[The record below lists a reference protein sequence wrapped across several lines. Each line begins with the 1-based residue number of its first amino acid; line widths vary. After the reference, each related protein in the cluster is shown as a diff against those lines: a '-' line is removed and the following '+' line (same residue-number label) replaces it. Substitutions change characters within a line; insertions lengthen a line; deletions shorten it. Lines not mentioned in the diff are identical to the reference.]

1 LAIWRGPGGSGDAT
15 ADSANTAQV
24 AETFATQAGV
34 SAAAASSSAN
44 AASASASAAS
54 AAQTAA
60 EAAQLAAET
69 AETNAETAETNAETA
84 QTAAEAAQLAAE
96 AAQTAAELAE
106 TNAET
111 AETNAEAAQ
120 TAAEAAQLAA
130 ENAQTAA
137 ELAETNAETAETNA
151 VAAQLAAESAR
162 DSALAAYDNFD
173 DRYLGAKTSD
183 PTLDNDGDALVAGAL
198 YFNSVDGAMRVYTG
212 SVWVDAYAAGTSFL
226 AKANNLSDLPNV
238 ATARQNLDLE
248 IGVDVQAFDATILK
262 SADIGVTV
270 QGYDADTA
278 KYDDA
283 TANFTGTLQNGGSNV
298 LVDTDIGSTVQAY
311 DATIVVDADIGV
323 TVQGYDADTVK
334 YDDVNPTFT
343 DTGAIKLPTG
353 TELQRPGS
361 PAAGQL
367 RFNDDSDE
375 FEGYDGTAWGAIGGG
390 GVSLSSANTWTD
402 TQTFE
407 KPIIAPE
414 IIYPSASF
422 SWNSATSSPAKAY
435 FNEPVKLI
443 GAHRNM
449 RRCVINDS
457 GVVQYYLDENDS
469 TKKADGTSATLTGGD
484 GMVMVEIPKFYT
496 KRVVSGTVTTWFVS
510 DYALT
515 GYTVHPAFVK
525 DGVEVAKRY
534 YSAYDACYLDATD
547 STYKSGLNLD
557 DLTSSLDL
565 ANDKLSSVSGVYP
578 IVGVTRAEC
587 RSLAANRGSGWRQL
601 DFTLWSAVQLLYLT
615 EHQSFYSQAIL
626 GDGNT
631 NGSYLI
637 SSVTQS
643 DSPHTIAGASNGWGN
658 YSTNGSQ
665 PSAGAKPGTAFM
677 VYRGI
682 ENLYGNCRNWAD
694 GINVN
699 VTTNGNVHVT
709 NNSADF
715 ADDTSTNMTLISTTA
730 PTTTDYVSAIAAI
743 DNYFIASSVSGGSSS
758 TFLTDQ
764 WFGSTSSNRVVRV
777 GGVASSGASAGA
789 FDVSANAD
797 SSAAARSA
805 GARLAF

>member
-34 SAAAASSSAN
+34 SAAASAASAIDAN
-44 AASASASAAS
+44 AAKVAAE

-111 AETNAEAAQ
+111 AETGALAAQ
-120 TAAEAAQLAA
+120 SAAEAAQLAA
-130 ENAQTAA
+130 EAAQTAA
-137 ELAETNAETAETNA
+137 ELAETNAETAETGA

-173 DRYLGAKTSD
+173 DRYLGAKTTN

-248 IGVDVQAFDATILK
+248 IGVDVQAYDATILK
-262 SADIGVTV
+262 SADIGVTVQGYDANTLKSSDIGVTV

-323 TVQGYDADTVK
+323 TVQGYDADTAKYDDTTANFTGTLQQGGNNVLTTASDYLDSADIGVTVQGYDANTLKSGDIGVTVQGYDADTVK
-334 YDDVNPTFT
+334 YDDVNPSFT
-343 DTGAIKLPTG
+343 DTGAIKLPVG

-390 GVSLSSANTWTD
+390 GGAFSFKNRILNGDMRIAQRGTAAVTASGGFPVDRFQFNNTTDGVCSCQQDSSAPVGFINSTKITITTQD
-402 TQTFE
+402 TSLTTTQQ
-407 KPIIAPE
+407 
-414 IIYPSASF
+414 ASF
-422 SWNSATSSPAKAY
+422 KQAIEGTNIADLGWGTANAKTITLSFWVRSSLTGTFGGALRNSGASRSYPFTYTISVADTWEYKTVTVAGDTSGTWLTTTGEGIDIRFSLGAGPDRSGTAGAWNA
-435 FNEPVKLI
+435 N
-443 GAHRNM
+443 N
-449 RRCVINDS
+449 N
-457 GVVQYYLDENDS
+457 
-469 TKKADGTSATLTGGD
+469 TSATGAVSVIGTLNATWYITGVQLEVGS
-484 GMVMVEIPKFYT
+484 VATPFERRPF
-496 KRVVSGTVTTWFVS
+496 GTEL
-510 DYALT
+510 ALCQ
-515 GYTVHPAFVK
+515 
-525 DGVEVAKRY
+525 RY
-534 YSAYDACYLDATD
+534 YA
-547 STYKSGLNLD
+547 K
-557 DLTSSLDL
+557 LTTTKGNYN
-565 ANDKLSSVSGVYP
+565 AFGSGVAD
-578 IVGVTRAEC
+578 T
-587 RSLAANRGSGWRQL
+587 
-601 DFTLWSAVQLLYLT
+601 T
-615 EHQSFYSQAIL
+615 
-626 GDGNT
+626 T
-631 NGSYLI
+631 NGFVYVKYPQQMRATPT
-637 SSVTQS
+637 VTQS
-643 DSPHTIAGASNGWGN
+643 
-658 YSTNGSQ
+658 
-665 PSAGAKPGTAFM
+665 GTAAFDAS
-677 VYRGI
+677 VQAVTVASIDYAGNETAAINLTVASGLTVGRGC
-682 ENLYGNCRNWAD
+682 LWLG
-694 GINVN
+694 
-699 VTTNGNVHVT
+699 
-709 NNSADF
+709 NNSSTAFVDF
-715 ADDTSTNMTLISTTA
+715 
-730 PTTTDYVSAIAAI
+730 SAE
-743 DNYFIASSVSGGSSS
+743 
-758 TFLTDQ
+758 L
-764 WFGSTSSNRVVRV
+764 
-777 GGVASSGASAGA
+777 
-789 FDVSANAD
+789 
-797 SSAAARSA
+797 
-805 GARLAF
+805 

>member
-1 LAIWRGPGGSGDAT
+1 LAIYRGPGGPGDAT
-15 ADSANTAQV
+15 GDSANQAQV
-24 AETFATQAGV
+24 AETFSIQAGN
-34 SAAAASSSAN
+34 SAAAA
-44 AASASASAAS
+44 AASATTASNAATAAG

-183 PTLDNDGDALVAGAL
+183 PTLDNDGDALIAGAL

-212 SVWVDAYAAGTSFL
+212 SVWVDAYAAGQTFL

-298 LVDTDIGSTVQAY
+298 LVDSDIGSTVQAY

-343 DTGAIKLPTG
+343 DTGAIKIPVG
-353 TELQRPGS
+353 TELQRPGT
-361 PAAGQL
+361 PVAGQL
-367 RFNDDSDE
+367 RFNDDADE

-390 GVSLSSANTWTD
+390 GSGQMLGDAAVKAISYNAQTIAENLTVLSTYNALSVG
-402 TQTFE
+402 
-407 KPIIAPE
+407 PLSI
-414 IIYPSASF
+414 
-422 SWNSATSSPAKAY
+422 
-435 FNEPVKLI
+435 
-443 GAHRNM
+443 
-449 RRCVINDS
+449 DS
-457 GVVQYYLDENDS
+457 
-469 TKKADGTSATLTGGD
+469 
-484 GMVMVEIPKFYT
+484 
-496 KRVVSGTVTTWFVS
+496 
-510 DYALT
+510 
-515 GYTVHPAFVK
+515 GYTVT
-525 DGVEVAKRY
+525 VE
-534 YSAYDACYLDATD
+534 
-547 STYKSGLNLD
+547 
-557 DLTSSLDL
+557 
-565 ANDKLSSVSGVYP
+565 
-578 IVGVTRAEC
+578 
-587 RSLAANRGSGWRQL
+587 
-601 DFTLWSAVQLLYLT
+601 
-615 EHQSFYSQAIL
+615 
-626 GDGNT
+626 
-631 NGSYLI
+631 
-637 SSVTQS
+637 
-643 DSPHTIAGASNGWGN
+643 
-658 YSTNGSQ
+658 
-665 PSAGAKPGTAFM
+665 
-677 VYRGI
+677 
-682 ENLYGNCRNWAD
+682 
-694 GINVN
+694 
-699 VTTNGNVHVT
+699 
-709 NNSADF
+709 
-715 ADDTSTNMTLISTTA
+715 
-730 PTTTDYVSAIAAI
+730 
-743 DNYFIASSVSGGSSS
+743 
-758 TFLTDQ
+758 
-764 WFGSTSSNRVVRV
+764 
-777 GGVASSGASAGA
+777 SGARW
-789 FDVSANAD
+789 VVI
-797 SSAAARSA
+797 
-805 GARLAF
+805 

>member
-1 LAIWRGPGGSGDAT
+1 MAIWRGPGGSGDAT

-137 ELAETNAETAETNA
+137 ELAETNAETAETGA

-212 SVWVDAYAAGTSFL
+212 SVWVDAYAAGQTFL

-270 QGYDADTA
+270 QGYDANTLKSGDIGVTVQGYDADTA
-278 KYDDA
+278 KYDDT

-323 TVQGYDADTVK
+323 TVQAYDADTAKYDDVTANFTGILQNGGSNVLVDTDIGSTVQAYDATIVVDADIGVTVQGYDADTAK
-334 YDDVNPTFT
+334 YDDTTANFTGTLQNGGSNVVVDTDIGSTVQAYDSNLTSFVSTFT
-343 DTGAIKLPTG
+343 LPT
-353 TELQRPGS
+353 T
-361 PAAGQL
+361 
-367 RFNDDSDE
+367 
-375 FEGYDGTAWGAIGGG
+375 DGTADQ
-390 GVSLSSANTWTD
+390 VL
-402 TQTFE
+402 
-407 KPIIAPE
+407 K
-414 IIYPSASF
+414 
-422 SWNSATSSPAKAY
+422 
-435 FNEPVKLI
+435 
-443 GAHRNM
+443 
-449 RRCVINDS
+449 
-457 GVVQYYLDENDS
+457 
-469 TKKADGTSATLTGGD
+469 
-484 GMVMVEIPKFYT
+484 
-496 KRVVSGTVTTWFVS
+496 
-510 DYALT
+510 
-515 GYTVHPAFVK
+515 
-525 DGVEVAKRY
+525 
-534 YSAYDACYLDATD
+534 
-547 STYKSGLNLD
+547 
-557 DLTSSLDL
+557 
-565 ANDKLSSVSGVYP
+565 
-578 IVGVTRAEC
+578 
-587 RSLAANRGSGWRQL
+587 
-601 DFTLWSAVQLLYLT
+601 
-615 EHQSFYSQAIL
+615 
-626 GDGNT
+626 T
-631 NGSYLI
+631 NGSGTLSFVTPAAAI
-637 SSVTQS
+637 ADGDKGDITVSSSGATWTIDNGAVTSSKLGTDLTITAAAGTASTPSLTTTGDTNTGIFFPAADTIAFAEGGVEAMRINSSGNVLVTSAAGLGFGTGAGGSVTQATS
-643 DSPHTIAGASNGWGN
+643 KSTGVTLNKPCGVITMNNASLTANTNVSFLLTNSTIAIGDLVIVNIFDNATLNS
-658 YSTNGSQ
+658 YQ
-665 PSAGAKPGTAFM
+665 ACA
-677 VYRGI
+677 
-682 ENLYGNCRNWAD
+682 ENSR
-694 GINVN
+694 
-699 VTTNGNVHVT
+699 
-709 NNSADF
+709 
-715 ADDTSTNMTLISTTA
+715 
-730 PTTTDYVSAIAAI
+730 
-743 DNYFIASSVSGGSSS
+743 GGSVNIMLRNTTGGALAEPVAL
-758 TFLTDQ
+758 TFAVIK
-764 WFGSTSSNRVVRV
+764 SINS
-777 GGVASSGASAGA
+777 
-789 FDVSANAD
+789 
-797 SSAAARSA
+797 
-805 GARLAF
+805 

>member
-1 LAIWRGPGGSGDAT
+1 MAIYRGPGGPGDAT
-15 ADSANTAQV
+15 GDSANQAQV
-24 AETFATQAGV
+24 AETFSIQAGV
-34 SAAAASSSAN
+34 SAAAA
-44 AASASASAAS
+44 AASATTASNAATAAG

-137 ELAETNAETAETNA
+137 ELAETNAETAETGA

-183 PTLDNDGDALVAGAL
+183 PTLDNDGDALIAGAL

-298 LVDTDIGSTVQAY
+298 LVDSDIGSTVQAY

-334 YDDVNPTFT
+334 YDDVNPSFT
-343 DTGAIKLPTG
+343 DTGAIKLPAG
-353 TELQRPGS
+353 TEAQRPGT

-367 RFNDDSDE
+367 RFNNDSDE
-375 FEGYDGTAWGAIGGG
+375 FEGYDGTEWGAIGGG
-390 GVSLSSANTWTD
+390 GSGQMLGDAAVKAISYNAQTIAENLTVLSTYNALSVG
-402 TQTFE
+402 
-407 KPIIAPE
+407 PLSI
-414 IIYPSASF
+414 
-422 SWNSATSSPAKAY
+422 
-435 FNEPVKLI
+435 
-443 GAHRNM
+443 
-449 RRCVINDS
+449 DS
-457 GVVQYYLDENDS
+457 
-469 TKKADGTSATLTGGD
+469 
-484 GMVMVEIPKFYT
+484 
-496 KRVVSGTVTTWFVS
+496 
-510 DYALT
+510 
-515 GYTVHPAFVK
+515 GYTVT
-525 DGVEVAKRY
+525 VE
-534 YSAYDACYLDATD
+534 
-547 STYKSGLNLD
+547 
-557 DLTSSLDL
+557 
-565 ANDKLSSVSGVYP
+565 
-578 IVGVTRAEC
+578 
-587 RSLAANRGSGWRQL
+587 
-601 DFTLWSAVQLLYLT
+601 
-615 EHQSFYSQAIL
+615 
-626 GDGNT
+626 
-631 NGSYLI
+631 
-637 SSVTQS
+637 
-643 DSPHTIAGASNGWGN
+643 
-658 YSTNGSQ
+658 
-665 PSAGAKPGTAFM
+665 
-677 VYRGI
+677 
-682 ENLYGNCRNWAD
+682 
-694 GINVN
+694 
-699 VTTNGNVHVT
+699 
-709 NNSADF
+709 
-715 ADDTSTNMTLISTTA
+715 
-730 PTTTDYVSAIAAI
+730 
-743 DNYFIASSVSGGSSS
+743 
-758 TFLTDQ
+758 
-764 WFGSTSSNRVVRV
+764 
-777 GGVASSGASAGA
+777 SGARW
-789 FDVSANAD
+789 VVI
-797 SSAAARSA
+797 
-805 GARLAF
+805 